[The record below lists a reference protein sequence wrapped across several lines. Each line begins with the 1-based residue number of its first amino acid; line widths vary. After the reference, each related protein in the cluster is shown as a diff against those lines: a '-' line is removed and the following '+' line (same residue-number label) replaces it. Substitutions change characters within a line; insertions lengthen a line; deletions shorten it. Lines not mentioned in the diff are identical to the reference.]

1 MLDTQY
7 TSAKCECLCC
17 IHRCTTSQRAFPLR
31 LPIMEQ
37 RQIPMSLSCHRIT
50 TKQTKLSSFLISHLS
65 FANIYLSQSL
75 IIQQPN
81 HRPNPQTHQR
91 MPCIPYVHGGISP
104 PPSTPPSKKS
114 PSNPTDSPPKTL
126 ETTHDAKGTSAG
138 YVKDRSRHTAS
149 GPFNANLT
157 TPHVKYSWN
166 HTQHT
171 SAYETPQP
179 EGAYTSFPE
188 PETWYS
194 AEEYLGDS
202 SKGKDGG
209 ELKSGS
215 GDADGGGGGGGESS
229 DEDTD
234 EGEEVGSKWVPITG
248 SRDPRFI
255 EKA

>member
-17 IHRCTTSQRAFPLR
+17 IHRCTTSQRAFPLS

-81 HRPNPQTHQR
+81 HRPNPQTHQI

-157 TPHVKYSWN
+157 TPTSNTAGTTPNTPLPTRPHSQRGHTPPFRSRRLGTRLRNIWGTVVK
-166 HTQHT
+166 
-171 SAYETPQP
+171 AKM
-179 EGAYTSFPE
+179 EGS
-188 PETWYS
+188 
-194 AEEYLGDS
+194 
-202 SKGKDGG
+202 
-209 ELKSGS
+209 
-215 GDADGGGGGGGESS
+215 
-229 DEDTD
+229 
-234 EGEEVGSKWVPITG
+234 
-248 SRDPRFI
+248 
-255 EKA
+255 